1 MNPSVSHLRT
11 QIMIHRNGSTFSQ
24 LDFID
29 KDSSPLMYE
38 NAIFKS
44 ADNRD
49 SVIGQDDQ
57 NFM

>member
-11 QIMIHRNGSTFSQ
+11 QILIHRNGSTFSQ

-29 KDSSPLMYE
+29 RDSSPLMYE

-44 ADNRD
+44 ADRD

-57 NFM
+57 NVM